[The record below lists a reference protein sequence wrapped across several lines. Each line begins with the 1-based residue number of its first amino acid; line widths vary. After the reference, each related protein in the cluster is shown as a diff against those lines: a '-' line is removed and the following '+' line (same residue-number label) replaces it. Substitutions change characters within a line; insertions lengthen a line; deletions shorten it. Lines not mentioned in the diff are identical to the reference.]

1 MVIFKKALV
10 VLLLC
15 TASIVKAQ
23 SDSTSRDEWMIFA
36 VESMPHYSGGVE
48 KLQKFIQSQIKYD
61 SLVNFEREE
70 IVYISCWVDTVGN
83 THSHTIMMG
92 FRDDLDQEA
101 LRVSRL
107 IRFAK
112 PAKQGGKPV
121 EVKYFFPIR
130 FKLKTAIKG

>member
-1 MVIFKKALV
+1 
-10 VLLLC
+10 
-15 TASIVKAQ
+15 
-23 SDSTSRDEWMIFA
+23 MIFA